1 MLTSFASHLTTAT
14 ECSFWI
20 KLSWGPWKHSTAKK
34 KKLKKKILRSN
45 LGRGVTVYQTG
56 EQFGNTYKRAA
67 TGEIAPNGF
76 RAIGRFPCDKIIY
89 RPHDFP
95 LSSEDKDA
103 APVNH
108 PALVKTSDQP
118 PFSSVNF
125 SPFTSAEALR
135 ASGISP
141 VPSLNIQPNTRG
153 GTANKITSSPYKK
166 FVGATQKKKIKQA
179 NKSKTSRLA
188 SNALLGLSKRLK
200 RRFCRDPTPSDTPSH
215 SDTDL
220 TAPFADDSTEEEE
233 QNAYCVFCTDRFSED
248 HNGRQWIRCAKYFRW
263 AHTLCADM
271 EDDFLCEPCQGWTLF
286 CS

>member
-1 MLTSFASHLTTAT
+1 M
-14 ECSFWI
+14 
-20 KLSWGPWKHSTAKK
+20 
-34 KKLKKKILRSN
+34 
-45 LGRGVTVYQTG
+45 
-56 EQFGNTYKRAA
+56 
-67 TGEIAPNGF
+67 
-76 RAIGRFPCDKIIY
+76 
-89 RPHDFP
+89 
-95 LSSEDKDA
+95 
-103 APVNH
+103 NH

-220 TAPFADDSTEEEE
+220 TAPFADDSTEDKE
-233 QNAYCVFCTDRFSED
+233 QNAYCVFCTGRFSED
-248 HNGRQWIRCAKYFRW
+248 HNGRQWIRCAKYFIW

-271 EDDFLCEPCQGWTLF
+271 EDDFLCEPCQGWTQF